1 MKVIIPVAGI
11 GSRLRPQ
18 TLFLPK
24 SLLPVGG
31 SNILGHIIDSLD
43 GLDISELILVTGYK
57 GELIEEY
64 MARRKVER
72 AALSEVPVHFVH
84 QAKPRGLGEA
94 IHLCAPHLDDDEPV
108 LIVLGDTLFKANLR
122 AIVSS
127 QVSQLCTRKVGDPER
142 FGVVVTDEDGRIRRL
157 VEKPVQFVSDQAIVG
172 IYWIR
177 ETKALKEALDGIVAR
192 NIRTSGEYQL
202 TDALAA
208 MLEMGVEFRSAA
220 IEDWLDCGK
229 PETLLETN
237 RKLLQIQT
245 RNCSPQLVNC
255 RLTPPYY
262 IGDNVRLS
270 NCSIGPN
277 VSIFSNVE
285 ATDSE
290 ISDAVIGE
298 ATRIRNSKLT
308 RTLIGR
314 HCAVKDFS
322 GSLNLGDYS
331 EVGTL

>member
-1 MKVIIPVAGI
+1 MNPALKLMTP
-11 GSRLRPQ
+11 
-18 TLFLPK
+18 FLAM
-24 SLLPVGG
+24 
-31 SNILGHIIDSLD
+31 N
-43 GLDISELILVTGYK
+43 
-57 GELIEEY
+57 
-64 MARRKVER
+64 MRER
-72 AALSEVPVHFVH
+72 ARELARNGTDVV
-84 QAKPRGLGEA
+84 
-94 IHLCAPHLDDDEPV
+94 HLDVGEPDFNV
-108 LIVLGDTLFKANLR
+108 HPFIVEAM
-122 AIVSS
+122 
-127 QVSQLCTRKVGDPER
+127 
-142 FGVVVTDEDGRIRRL
+142 
-157 VEKPVQFVSDQAIVG
+157 
-172 IYWIR
+172 
-177 ETKALKEALDGIVAR
+177 KEALDGIVAR

-285 ATDSE
+285 AADSE